1 MAMSHAHQGRYQQ
14 NALPQRKRNL
24 LWTPVAVF
32 AAGILG
38 AVILIA
44 WLLWPR
50 WPSAEMSLDAPSLPV
65 TVNGVNFN
73 IPPAAIRNKVQRKPG
88 MHERVD
94 LVFLWPSLE
103 PPDPAVKAG
112 PVASAKAIDRVFLT
126 IANYG
131 NTLPLNERFN
141 TIYPRYLDPSIS
153 TGPGGL
159 AVRPFRDGTP
169 YQGEDML
176 YDSTNPERFL
186 VRCTRDG
193 REGHSEAIGMCLF
206 EKRIDKAELT
216 ARFPREWLSEWSEV
230 AQGLEALIAK
240 LRGAG
245 R

>member
-1 MAMSHAHQGRYQQ
+1 MTMSHAHQGQYAQRP
-14 NALPQRKRNL
+14 LPRRKRNV
-24 LWTPVAVF
+24 LWMPVAVSTG
-32 AAGILG
+32 GILG
-38 AVILIA
+38 AIILIA

-50 WPSAEMSLDAPSLPV
+50 WPAADMALDAPSLPV

-169 YQGEDML
+169 YQGEELIHDASGVPKRLNRVIPLLAVDVRDSQAVPSQVIVPVPLDGLLEL
-176 YDSTNPERFL
+176 YDGL
-186 VRCTRDG
+186 VV
-193 REGHSEAIGMCLF
+193 L
-206 EKRIDKAELT
+206 L
-216 ARFPREWLSEWSEV
+216 
-230 AQGLEALIAK
+230 
-240 LRGAG
+240 
-245 R
+245 